1 MKASE
6 GKAGRVF
13 LVRMEQGDNGA
24 EAVEKFAADN
34 GIQAGQVYVTGE
46 RSISGIIA
54 PDADGRPGLR
64 LSGGMDRQGAA
75 WDGAEVVIQELL
87 GLTFLRVMDP
97 SSGKETLAK
106 IASTKT
112 RVMERPAPEPEE
124 KGPGTI
130 PVYLFNAEF
139 N

>member
-6 GKAGRVF
+6 GRLGRVF
-13 LVRMEQGDNGA
+13 LLRMEKGDDGA
-24 EAVEKFAADN
+24 EAIERFAAEN
-34 GIQAGQVYVTGE
+34 GIHAGQVFVMADKAVA
-46 RSISGIIA
+46 GIIA
-54 PDADGRPGLR
+54 PDADGKPGVR
-64 LSGGMDRQGAA
+64 LYGDARTMV
-75 WDGAEVVIQELL
+75 WDEVEVVIQELL
-87 GLTFLRVMDP
+87 GIRFLRITDP
-97 SSGKETLAK
+97 SSGRETLAR